1 MNIIPF
7 HDLTEQSNRNE
18 KITFHRIAVS
28 RHDKLQTCNSIE
40 VHLTQKK
47 TPDNPARGSS
57 KIEMKRVASK
67 NLIMPAD

>member
-1 MNIIPF
+1 MSFRSTILPSKAIAMKRLYF
-7 HDLTEQSNRNE
+7 TELQSLDTIN
-18 KITFHRIAVS
+18 S
-28 RHDKLQTCNSIE
+28 KLARKKTPR
-40 VHLTQKK
+40 KK

>member
-1 MNIIPF
+1 MNVIPF
-7 HDLTEQSNRNE
+7 HDHTERSNRNE
-18 KITFHRIAVS
+18 KITFHRIAVT

-40 VHLTQKK
+40 VHPTQKK

-67 NLIMPAD
+67 NLIILAE